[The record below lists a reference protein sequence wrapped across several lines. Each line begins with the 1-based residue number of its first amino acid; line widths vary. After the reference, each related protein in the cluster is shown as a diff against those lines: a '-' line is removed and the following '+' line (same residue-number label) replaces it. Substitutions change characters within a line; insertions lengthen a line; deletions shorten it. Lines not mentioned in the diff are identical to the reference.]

1 MKYIDIHTHAPWRSD
16 VIQIRDFSD
25 GAKEPDNKGY
35 FSIGL
40 HPWFIS
46 DTGLKEDL
54 CKLEK
59 HLQHSNC
66 IAIGECGLDKLSKI
80 DFSLQRKAF
89 KEQVYLSEKHQKPLI
104 LHVVKAFNELIEIR
118 KEMHVKQTWIVHGF
132 NGSVQLANQLLAL
145 NMFLSFG
152 FRLQDTSSK
161 ATKALK
167 NIPLNRVFF
176 ETDVSDIAIEEIYSL
191 ASLCLDI
198 DLKTIENQL
207 YVNFEHVFPLVQN
220 SSNKN

>member
-1 MKYIDIHTHAPWRSD
+1 LKYIDIHTHAPWRSD

-25 GAKEPDNKGY
+25 RAKEPDNKRY
-35 FSIGL
+35 FSAGL
-40 HPWFIS
+40 HPWFIRNA
-46 DTGLKEDL
+46 GLKEDL
-54 CKLEK
+54 YKLEK
-59 HLQHSNC
+59 HLQHPNC

-80 DFSLQRKAF
+80 DFSLQIRVF
-89 KEQVYLSEKHQKPLI
+89 KEQIRLSEKYQKPLI

-132 NGSVQLANQLLAL
+132 NGSVQLANQLLAV

-152 FRLQDTSSK
+152 FRLQDPSSK
-161 ATKALK
+161 ATKALR

-176 ETDVSDIAIEEIYSL
+176 ETDVSDIAIEEIYNH
-191 ASLCLDI
+191 ASLCLGA

-207 YVNFEHVFPLVQN
+207 YANLEHVFPLL
-220 SSNKN
+220 